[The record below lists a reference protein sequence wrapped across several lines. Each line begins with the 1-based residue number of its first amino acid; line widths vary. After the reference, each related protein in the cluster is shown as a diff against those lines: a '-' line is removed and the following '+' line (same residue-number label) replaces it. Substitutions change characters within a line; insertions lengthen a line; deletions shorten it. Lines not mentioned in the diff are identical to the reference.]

1 MTNTYC
7 PRWKY
12 NDQIVDD
19 LMKIHA
25 AAEAVNLL
33 DLPIDIEEKLKKE
46 SILKTVHYSTKIEGN
61 PLDLDQVHDA
71 IENRGGK
78 WADRKDVRE
87 VRNYYQALMYLEKK
101 AASNTTVTQDFIREL
116 HGVIDAKSPGKKI
129 KKTPYR
135 DGQNAIRDSGTG
147 NIVYL
152 PPEAKDV
159 AELMKALTLWIESK
173 ENTTTPLPIKAAI
186 ASYQLLT
193 VHPFWDGNGRTA
205 RALATYI
212 LKRGSYDLKGFY
224 SMEEFYDKDIQRYYG
239 SLQMGL
245 HHNYYF
251 GRNNAELTPWITYF
265 LEVMAGV
272 FEQVNRRVKSLYYET
287 SEQPGGLK
295 DLDKRERWVANF
307 ILRKGV
313 IRAGDMI
320 EHFKIDRKTAMNWLK
335 NWEEKGFLAREA
347 PLRKR
352 YIGFILDKKYTN
364 NS

>member
-1 MTNTYC
+1 MANTYC

-12 NDQIVDD
+12 NDRIVDY
-19 LMKIHA
+19 LMTIHA

-33 DLPIDIEEKLKKE
+33 DLPIDIEERLKKE

-61 PLDLDQVHDA
+61 PLNLDQVYDA
-71 IENRGGK
+71 IEKGGGK

-87 VRNYYQALMYLEKK
+87 VRNYYQALLYLEKN
-101 AASNTTVTQDFIREL
+101 AGLNTTVTQDFIREL
-116 HGVIDAKSPGKKI
+116 HAIIDAKPSGKKI

-173 ENTTTPLPIKAAI
+173 ESTGLPVPIKAAI

-193 VHPFWDGNGRTA
+193 IHPFWDGNGRTA

-212 LKRGSYDLKGFY
+212 LKRGGYDLKGFY

-272 FEQVNRRVKSLYYET
+272 FEEVNRRVKSLYYET
-287 SEQPGGLK
+287 SNQPGLLK

-307 ILRKGV
+307 ILQKGV
-313 IRAGDMI
+313 IRTTDMI
-320 EHFKIDRKTAMNWLK
+320 EHFKIDKKTAMNWLK
-335 NWEEKGFLAREA
+335 GWEKNGFLAREA
-347 PLRKR
+347 PSKKR
-352 YIGFILDKKYTN
+352 YIGFILDSKYTK
-364 NS
+364 